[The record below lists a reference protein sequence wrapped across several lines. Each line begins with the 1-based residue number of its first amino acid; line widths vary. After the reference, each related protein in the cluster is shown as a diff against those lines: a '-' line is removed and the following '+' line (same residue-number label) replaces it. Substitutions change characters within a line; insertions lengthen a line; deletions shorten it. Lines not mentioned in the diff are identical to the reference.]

1 MQKQKVYC
9 IFTCNNI
16 EDTDKQIKDLRDSN
30 GDFAKGI
37 DLALDA
43 YVSGLDSCKDM
54 DRDELRAAILDNVE
68 YKQNGK
74 YRMVMVDLTEIC
86 SRLGMDYVELEP
98 GDMDDTD
105 EIRAAANKY
114 VKSREM
120 RKFIKKSM
128 KDAGIKYMVCKAGIM
143 LDNKMYEYLD
153 VAI

>member
-16 EDTDKQIKDLRDSN
+16 EDVDKQIKDLRDSD

-37 DLALDA
+37 DLAIDA
-43 YVSGLDSCKDM
+43 FSVGLDSCEDM

-86 SRLGMDYVELEP
+86 SRLGMDYVELGS
-98 GDMDDTD
+98 GDMNDID
-105 EIRAAANKY
+105 ELKATISKFL
-114 VKSREM
+114 KSREM
-120 RKFIKKSM
+120 RKAIKKSK
-128 KDAGIKYMVCKAGIM
+128 KDAGVKYMTCKAGIM
-143 LDNKMYEYLD
+143 LDSKMYEYLD
-153 VAI
+153 VVI